1 MSTLCYML
9 ARFVSGILDF
19 GLAVI
24 NSVDIKQF
32 HGAEVGL
39 ASLVTTYILMQP
51 LQGAYRAY
59 SKKQIWCISFTGGI
73 VSSLLM
79 LCIPGAPLLS
89 LSGNLIFFTGW
100 QSIMLTVIGLPILQM
115 QESYEE

>member
-1 MSTLCYML
+1 CLIILYSRKPETTTNFPTWKIIVMSTLCYML

-79 LCIPGAPLLS
+79 L
-89 LSGNLIFFTGW
+89 
-100 QSIMLTVIGLPILQM
+100 
-115 QESYEE
+115 